1 MRRYK
6 LSEMQDELR
15 ARGIPELAE
24 RLKRETGYD
33 PVARKLRRNPRE
45 AKAAYRVR
53 RPK

>member
-1 MRRYK
+1 MKSYR
-6 LSEMQDELR
+6 LSELQSELR
-15 ARGIPELAE
+15 AKGIPDLAE

-33 PVARKLRRNPRE
+33 PVARKLRRNLAE